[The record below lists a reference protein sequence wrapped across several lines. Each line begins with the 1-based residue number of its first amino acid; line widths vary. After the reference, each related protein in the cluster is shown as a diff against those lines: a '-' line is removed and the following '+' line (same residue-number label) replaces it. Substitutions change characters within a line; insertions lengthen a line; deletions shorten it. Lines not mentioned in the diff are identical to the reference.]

1 MNSVGRIILQRLGL
15 GLVTLFVVSVLIF
28 AAVNML
34 PGDFAEAILGQGA
47 TPEAVAAIRED
58 LGLNKSPVV
67 RYFDWLGGIMT
78 GDFGTSF
85 AQAILTVLLERTRV
99 RAVLDLL
106 PDKWPRVLRTHCFL
120 QASPQ

>member
-1 MNSVGRIILQRLGL
+1 MRRNGGVNVQSVLGIIFQRLGL

-58 LGLNKSPVV
+58 LGLNKNPVA
-67 RYFDWLGGIMT
+67 RYLDWLGV
-78 GDFGTSF
+78 S
-85 AQAILTVLLERTRV
+85 
-99 RAVLDLL
+99 
-106 PDKWPRVLRTHCFL
+106 
-120 QASPQ
+120 